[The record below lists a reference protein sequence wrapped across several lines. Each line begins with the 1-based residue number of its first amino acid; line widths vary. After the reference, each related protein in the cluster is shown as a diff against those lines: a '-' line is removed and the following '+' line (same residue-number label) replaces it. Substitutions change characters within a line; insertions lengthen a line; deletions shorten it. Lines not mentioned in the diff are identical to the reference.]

1 VNLNLYPPLD
11 RGAPRCF
18 FAVKLRGSHNAAMG
32 DVDLLRLR
40 AADEAA
46 EEEEEEEAADTYI

>member
-1 VNLNLYPPLD
+1 
-11 RGAPRCF
+11 
-18 FAVKLRGSHNAAMG
+18 MG